1 MSALINRGTIR
12 EMIKTL
18 KALIPM
24 VAAALALAACGSTGS
39 SAAHSGP
46 PAPAAIA
53 TWLGCQLAPY
63 ADVSQQD
70 SYDTVAYDSLITPG
84 DPSSPCQVDGGIAS
98 DAITFASQAR
108 ETDWLH
114 QNDLAQS
121 NGLGNGYVALVAGP
135 LWVVTSGSGVA
146 DTGIISRLT
155 SHGGREV
162 TTF

>member
-1 MSALINRGTIR
+1 VRRSTGCLLAGI
-12 EMIKTL
+12 
-18 KALIPM
+18 A
-24 VAAALALAACGSTGS
+24 VAATMGITACGGGS
-39 SAAHSGP
+39 PAAAHSASPSP
-46 PAPAAIA
+46 PSPATIA
-53 TWLGCQLAPY
+53 AWLGCQLAPY
-63 ADVSQQD
+63 SDINQQD

-84 DPSSPCQVDGGIAS
+84 DPSSPCQVGGGIAS
-98 DAITFASQAR
+98 DVITFASQAK

-121 NGLGNGYVALVAGP
+121 NGLGTGYVALVAGP

-146 DTGIISRLT
+146 DNGIVAALA